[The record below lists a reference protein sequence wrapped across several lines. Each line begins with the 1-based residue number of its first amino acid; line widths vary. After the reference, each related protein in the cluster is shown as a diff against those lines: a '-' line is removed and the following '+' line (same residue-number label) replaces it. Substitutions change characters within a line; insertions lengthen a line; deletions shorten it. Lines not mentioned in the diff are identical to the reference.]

1 MQGLGG
7 HQAQAAD
14 GRDGDIDI
22 VTRPYTAASLAHGG
36 RMHVSVLENLARDP
50 DVLLPTVLNKMEFIH

>member
-14 GRDGDIDI
+14 RDGDIDI

-36 RMHVSVLENLARDP
+36 RMHVSVLENLVREP
-50 DVLLPTVLNKMEFIH
+50 DVLLPTVLKKMEFIH